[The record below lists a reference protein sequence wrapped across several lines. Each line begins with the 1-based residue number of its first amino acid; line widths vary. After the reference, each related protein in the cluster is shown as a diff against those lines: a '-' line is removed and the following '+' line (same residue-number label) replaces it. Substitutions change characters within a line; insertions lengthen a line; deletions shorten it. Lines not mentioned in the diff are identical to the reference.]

1 VSILSIGDNIKKTRK
16 NANPKLTQEELAEK
30 SGVSRS
36 TIQLY
41 EKGQGSPSTDTLIK
55 LANALS
61 VSISDLIYGDHPG
74 FEERKKTVDR
84 IYESIGITTK
94 KTAKES
100 LLKLDDFNNK
110 VKEIIESTGMNEN
123 EFLDGLVNAGDLIKS
138 IESKNGDAASLLNA
152 LEVIVKFAGV
162 NYDENSEMYLL
173 LKVLNDNAFP
183 VLLDTLLEKN
193 RIKK

>member
-1 VSILSIGDNIKKTRK
+1 MSIGDNIKKTRK